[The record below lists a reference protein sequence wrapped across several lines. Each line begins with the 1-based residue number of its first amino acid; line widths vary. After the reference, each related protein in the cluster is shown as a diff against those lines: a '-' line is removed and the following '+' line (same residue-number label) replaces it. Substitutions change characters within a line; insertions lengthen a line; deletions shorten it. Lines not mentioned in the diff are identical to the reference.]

1 MNQHR
6 VVLDPTLRSIDA
18 QEFERQLRERVVG
31 QDPAV
36 EKLTLAFQTFLTG
49 STHRASLWLTDSWV
63 RLDSALKTSVQPGP
77 RLPPP
82 PSPYL
87 HPTATEGLGRGRKWR
102 ERKGVVKYGE
112 QPSPTTIHMARRLFD
127 QHSIAVRNWRMGG
140 AECCGKV
147 VELQRKVAE
156 SDDSMVDV

>member
-49 STHRASLWLTDSWV
+49 STHRASVWLTDF
-63 RLDSALKTSVQPGP
+63 LGP
-77 RLPPP
+77 AGFRTQNLGTTGSPPP
-82 PSPYL
+82 PTSLALSPSHCHRDRL
-87 HPTATEGLGRGRKWR
+87 EEG
-102 ERKGVVKYGE
+102 
-112 QPSPTTIHMARRLFD
+112 
-127 QHSIAVRNWRMGG
+127 
-140 AECCGKV
+140 
-147 VELQRKVAE
+147 
-156 SDDSMVDV
+156 

>member
-36 EKLTLAFQTFLTG
+36 EKLTLAFQTSLAGFNAPGKPVG
-49 STHRASLWLTDSWV
+49 SLISWV

-77 RLPPP
+77 PPP
-82 PSPYL
+82 PASLALSPS
-87 HPTATEGLGRGRKWR
+87 HCHQEPAK
-102 ERKGVVKYGE
+102 KG
-112 QPSPTTIHMARRLFD
+112 
-127 QHSIAVRNWRMGG
+127 
-140 AECCGKV
+140 
-147 VELQRKVAE
+147 
-156 SDDSMVDV
+156 